1 MPLFAAAVYLGQD
14 IEANL
19 RHVTHHL
26 WNSVKQ
32 LLGETGK
39 LISGQTEITGANT
52 IDFTELT
59 WMSTSLLNSRALSVH
74 QRQSLRLLRLCTPCA
89 ENGR

>member
-1 MPLFAAAVYLGQD
+1 MPLAAAVHLGQD

-19 RHVTHHL
+19 RHVTNNL

-32 LLGETGK
+32 ILSETGK

-59 WMSTSLLNSRALSVH
+59 WMSLSLLNSRALSAL
-74 QRQSLRLLRLCTPCA
+74 QRQSLRLLRLCTPCG